1 MPGNERHPKR
11 SNLPLAK
18 LAPPAPAHALPR
30 PRLFASIDR
39 ALSEYTAIWITGS
52 AGSGKTI
59 LAASYVQARQ
69 RPALWYRVDSGDA
82 DPASFFHYL
91 RAAFRHIAPR
101 RRPPPEL
108 GPEYLAD
115 LPTFTRNVF
124 RRLASGFQGE
134 PGLLVFD
141 NWHELE
147 PSSPLHELL
156 AVGLEELPDNVGVL
170 LLSRAEPPPPLSAL
184 RVKGRMTSLPNNALM
199 MTAEEI
205 QALYELRTG
214 REPAPEVVERL
225 RSITLGWAAGL
236 VLLLDQPQGDM
247 PPETQPLQDRT
258 VLFDYFA
265 NEVMDRA
272 EPGLRDFL
280 LRTAW
285 LPVFT
290 RDMVRQVVGRDDV
303 ADTLQQLTSG
313 SYFTLQRQGRPVTYE
328 YHPLFAAFLR
338 SQAQSALSE
347 EERREIMARSAQAL
361 AEDGQLQ
368 HAAGLQAELGQWD
381 ELQSLIEHNAPE
393 LARSGRFAT
402 LAGLLARL
410 PTERLQA
417 SPSLAYWEGL
427 SRLWTEPEV
436 ARASLARAFR
446 QYEAGGDIAG
456 AALAWSGIVETYL
469 VSWSEFVS
477 IDPWLEAAETVIL
490 HARDPLP
497 EPVAA
502 RFSLAL
508 FLTLMYRR
516 PGDERLKVLAQDAWQ
531 LFQTIDDDQL
541 RLFMGSHL
549 LLYFT
554 WWVADFATARILEEQ
569 LAARARH
576 AGADPR
582 HKLIHHAARAGLNWM
597 QAENLEA
604 MEAADAGLTLA
615 EEEGIHIWDIL
626 IACQGAIAALSEN
639 QPERAHNY
647 LERMRLALR
656 PGRYVDTAWYAYLA
670 AQYAEIRGDTV
681 EAMSLLRQGR
691 QEVEKSGIPYF
702 TVAVHDA
709 LGRLLVRTGEV
720 TEGTALLESAESLAR
735 SVGTPSLIYV
745 NAISRAELACTE
757 AVDESC
763 LIPLRQAFSLARRIG
778 FLNHA
783 WWRGETM
790 ARLADVALQH
800 GIEPEHVRALIRK
813 RHLRPPPDLAVPEQ
827 WPFPVRITALGAL
840 AIERDGKPLAFTTR
854 IPKKPLELLQV
865 LIAAEGGY
873 ISEARVAEA
882 LWPDADGD
890 LAHQNLRTTLHRL
903 RKVLGPVAITVHD
916 GSIALNR
923 EHCWL
928 DLWSLEARLKHLDR
942 DNTPT
947 PPLQDIEALLA
958 IYRGPLL
965 VDSDLPIVLMARER
979 LRNRFL
985 RTIAKIGQRLLDTGA
1000 CEQALACYQKA
1011 LEIDPLAESLQAG
1024 LLRSHLCLH
1033 YTAEGMEAYIRY
1045 ADLLQSQLGID
1056 PGEELRS
1063 LYAQLRAE
1071 ASKARA

>member
-1 MPGNERHPKR
+1 MPGNDRHPKR

-18 LAPPAPAHALPR
+18 LAPPAPVRALPR

-39 ALSEYTAIWITGS
+39 ALAEHAAIWITGS

-59 LAASYVQARQ
+59 LAASYIQARQ
-69 RPALWYRVDSGDA
+69 RPTLWYRVDSGDA

-124 RRLASGFQGE
+124 RRLAVGFRGE

-147 PSSPLHELL
+147 LSSPLHELL

-170 LLSRAEPPPPLSAL
+170 LLSRAEPPPPLSVL
-184 RVKGRMTSLPNNALM
+184 RIKGRMTSLPNDALM

-225 RSITLGWAAGL
+225 RSITLGWPAGL
-236 VLLLDQPQGDM
+236 ALLLDQPQGEM
-247 PPETQPLQDRT
+247 PPEAPPLQDQT

-290 RDMVRQVVGRDDV
+290 GDMVRQVVDRDDV
-303 ADTLQQLTSG
+303 ADTLQRLTSG

-338 SQAQSALSE
+338 NQASAALPE
-347 EERREIMARSAQAL
+347 EERRNVMARSAQAL

-381 ELQSLIEHNAPE
+381 ELQCLIEHNAPE
-393 LARSGRFAT
+393 LASSGRFAT
-402 LAGLLARL
+402 LAGLLEWL
-410 PTERLQA
+410 PAERLQA
-417 SPSLAYWEGL
+417 FPNLAYWEGL
-427 SRLWTEPEV
+427 SRLWTEPVV

-446 QYEAGGDIAG
+446 QYASGGDIAG

-469 VSWSEFVS
+469 VSWSEFIS

-490 HARDPLP
+490 PARDRLP

-508 FLTLMYRR
+508 FLALMYRR
-516 PGDERLKVLAQDAWQ
+516 PGDERLKALAQDAWQ

-554 WWVADFATARILEEQ
+554 WWVADFATAEALERD
-569 LAARARH
+569 LAARACS
-576 AGADPR
+576 ADADASI
-582 HKLIHHAARAGLNWM
+582 KLMHLAARAGSKWM
-597 QAENLEA
+597 LADSTGA
-604 MEAADAGLTLA
+604 MEAADAGLVLA
-615 EEEGIHIWDIL
+615 QQEGIHRWVIFT
-626 IACQGAIAALSEN
+626 ASQGALAALAEN
-639 QPERAHNY
+639 LSERAQGY
-647 LERMRLALR
+647 LDGVRSALI
-656 PGRYVDTAWYAYLA
+656 PGRYVDTTWYNYLN
-670 AQYAEIRGDTV
+670 AQYAEVQGNTADAIARLRGV
-681 EAMSLLRQGR
+681 QR
-691 QEVEKSGIPYF
+691 EVELSGIPFF
-702 TVAVHDA
+702 TTAVYNA
-709 LGRLLVRTGEV
+709 LGRLLVRMGEEH
-720 TEGTALLESAESLAR
+720 EGREWLDRAEQLAR
-735 SVGTPSLIYV
+735 NIGSPSLIYV
-745 NAISRAELACTE
+745 VDLSRAELACARAE
-757 AVDESC
+757 DEHC
-763 LIPLRQAFSLARRIG
+763 LAPLREAMALTRQVG
-778 FLNHA
+778 FVSHD

-790 ARLADVALQH
+790 ARLAAVALQH

-813 RHLRPPPDLAVPEQ
+813 RHLRPPPDLAMPEQ

-840 AIERDGKPLAFTTR
+840 AIERDGKPLAFTSRT
-854 IPKKPLELLQV
+854 PKKPLELLQV
-865 LIAAEGGY
+865 LIAAEGGH
-873 ISEARVAEA
+873 ISEAHAAEA

-903 RKVLGPVAITVHD
+903 RKLLGSATVLVHD
-916 GSIALNR
+916 GCIALNR
-923 EHCWL
+923 EQCWL
-928 DLWSLEARLKHLDR
+928 DLWSLEARLRNLDR
-942 DNTPT
+942 EDASA
-947 PPLQDIEALLA
+947 PPAQDIEALLA

-965 VDSDLPIVLMARER
+965 ADSDQSIVLLARER
-979 LRNRFL
+979 LRTRFL
-985 RTIAKIGQRLLDTGA
+985 RTIDRLGKQLLDTGA

-1024 LLRSHLCLH
+1024 LLRSHICLH
-1033 YTAEGMEAYIRY
+1033 HPVEGMAAYARY
-1045 ADLLQSQLGID
+1045 VDLLQSQLGII
-1056 PGEELRS
+1056 PGEEIQS
-1063 LYAQLRAE
+1063 LYAQLCTE
-1071 ASKARA
+1071 AAQARA